1 MSSSLST
8 IKPQEIRPKKSLGQ
22 NFLIDKNIVQKII
35 KTANISKNDL
45 VFEIGPGK
53 GALTKELAKSAKKV
67 IAIEKDENLTS
78 LLNQEKME
86 NVEII
91 TGDVLRDLPE
101 IKGKYKV
108 VANIPYYLT
117 SFLIRKLLE
126 IENKPQEILL
136 LVQKE
141 VAQRICAP
149 AGKMSLL
156 AISVNYY
163 AQPDIKG
170 FVSKNCFWPKPKVD
184 SAILKITPLK
194 RKKNNFF
201 FKIVRAGFS
210 QPRKQ
215 LVNNL
220 SLGLKINKEKTEEIL
235 NRTGINP
242 KSRAQ
247 ELNINDWLKL
257 SSYLA
262 KENIV
267 KE

>member
-1 MSSSLST
+1 
-8 IKPQEIRPKKSLGQ
+8 LGQ

-67 IAIEKDENLTS
+67 IAIEKDENLAS

-126 IENKPQEILL
+126 IENKPQEIIL
-136 LVQKE
+136 LVQKKSPKE
-141 VAQRICAP
+141 SAP
-149 AGKMSLL
+149 SWKMSLL

-220 SLGLKINKEKTEEIL
+220 SLGLKINKEKLKKFLTE
-235 NRTGINP
+235 
-242 KSRAQ
+242 RA
-247 ELNINDWLKL
+247 
-257 SSYLA
+257 
-262 KENIV
+262 
-267 KE
+267 